1 MRRAACIAQGLI
13 RRVLSGSK
21 EELED
26 LKQAYADTSGS
37 IADIMTHIPHSTFDD
52 EVRFIV
58 AISDLIQRGD
68 LPSLPQWESSTKDD
82 KAKLVRKKQAAKEAA
97 EAEELAKELGVH
109 DEFFGSG
116 KRGARKGKGKGKDKA
131 DEEDTSALQA
141 LILKKRKNTES
152 LFDSIAAKYAQAE
165 PAAKGAKKGK
175 KRGKAVEE
183 DEDEVLEVSPK
194 KKSRNDV
201 PSPPDIDDVE
211 FEKIQERLM
220 ENKAKR
226 TAEAS
231 SKGKGAIKSRAGKG
245 RKAK

>member
-175 KRGKAVEE
+175 KRAKAVEE

-211 FEKIQERLM
+211 FEKIQDRLM

>member
-97 EAEELAKELGVH
+97 DA
-109 DEFFGSG
+109 
-116 KRGARKGKGKGKDKA
+116 
-131 DEEDTSALQA
+131 SAL
-141 LILKKRKNTES
+141 
-152 LFDSIAAKYAQAE
+152 AE
-165 PAAKGAKKGK
+165 DGDKLCLRLRARNENLVLDFGGVTGTNSAVDGLR
-175 KRGKAVEE
+175 RG
-183 DEDEVLEVSPK
+183 
-194 KKSRNDV
+194 
-201 PSPPDIDDVE
+201 
-211 FEKIQERLM
+211 M
-220 ENKAKR
+220 
-226 TAEAS
+226 
-231 SKGKGAIKSRAGKG
+231 AGI
-245 RKAK
+245 